1 MSKDQSIQVDDS
13 LIWFETVDP
22 KTKQYYYFNKLT
34 RETSWK
40 MPEHCIIIRSD
51 MPAVTEET
59 KESLMLHIKHTSMN
73 EVALTRSIEEKRL
86 ETIHSIKN
94 SILTTPPT
102 DTETG
107 PKSSSPA
114 PRPEPPTLKKDNNSE
129 KTISPLE
136 EDKSKKAISTEES
149 DGNAFEDD
157 DKYVQHHQ
165 LSKQFLFRT
174 YAKKMFNL
182 HRRGFF
188 KTLAP
193 LERILSWKR
202 VYAFLT
208 IRTL

>member
-1 MSKDQSIQVDDS
+1 MDDS

-94 SILTTPPT
+94 SVLTTPPT

-114 PRPEPPTLKKDNNSE
+114 PRPEPPTLTKDNNSE

-136 EDKSKKAISTEES
+136 EDKSKKAISSTEES

-182 HRRGFF
+182 HRRGCF

-193 LERILSWKR
+193 
-202 VYAFLT
+202 
-208 IRTL
+208 